1 MKLTIELGQL
11 SVSINVSNDKK
22 VEEILTIYATYHGM
36 VRKGMNRRQVL
47 RAALRQMLN
56 DARQQAMVQF
66 KEERRKAIQSE
77 AETATILKIE
87 DDEIDTESKSK

>member
-1 MKLTIELGQL
+1 MKLTIELGRL
-11 SVSINVSNDKK
+11 SASVNVPDDKK
-22 VEEILTIYATYHGM
+22 VEEILTIYATYHGR
-36 VRKGMNRRQVL
+36 VQEGMNRRQVL

-77 AETATILKIE
+77 AETTTILEIE
-87 DDEIDTESKSK
+87 DDKIDT